1 MPEIKP
7 YQSPW
12 ESAQAVVADHVKLK
26 YNLPDADP
34 LKLVAELAFAPSQ
47 PIQLEDGTVAYL
59 GPSPELKLAAAK
71 TLLQY
76 TRPQVKAI
84 HMQLDGNINH
94 EHTHKANEAMDK
106 AQRLLAAL
114 SRGLYES
121 GQTKVHEAEVVPVLE
136 SPPESTKH

>member
-12 ESAQAVVADHVKLK
+12 ESAQALVADHVRIK
-26 YNLPDADP
+26 YNIPDADP
-34 LKLVAELAFAPSQ
+34 LKLVAEIAFAPSQ
-47 PIQLEDGTVAYL
+47 PIQMEDGTVAYL

-84 HMQLDGNINH
+84 HMQVEGRVDH
-94 EHTHKANEAMDK
+94 EHTHRANEAMDK

-114 SRGLYES
+114 GIHRYES
-121 GQTKVHEAEVVPVLE
+121 GQVQEAEIVAEQPAL
-136 SPPESTKH
+136 PSTLKH